1 MTITTGVGWYLFSTD
16 TDKYWNELKKDW
28 GLEYSTVY
36 QYIYE
41 LSSVP
46 ISDGT
51 ALGNDNWTPIN
62 ISDTSNPPLLTKYK
76 AYWVRVDA
84 VSSSYPT
91 STIFYTKSTATGT
104 ITAIEKDIEGI
115 LSKGSYSSDISMN
128 DIISVTIGST
138 VTSISGATFYSATNM
153 TSVTIP
159 ETVTS
164 IGPAAGN
171 NIAGAF
177 QDSGL
182 TSIHIPKSVTSIGV
196 AAILN
201 REMAIITV
209 DPNNTAFSVLDNVL
223 FNKDQTELFR
233 YPPGNAV
240 LPYTIPNTSYT
251 IPASVTTLKVGAFQQ
266 SYLISI
272 TIPASVETI
281 EDSGFYGSTSLSS
294 VTFAPNSIF
303 RTVGANMFN
312 GATRLTSIN
321 IPASLTTIGLGMF
334 NGATNLS
341 SVTFDAVSSLDSIEG
356 WAFYNTTKLKTISI
370 PQGVTS
376 IASDAFGSSG
386 LTSVSLYASTINTL
400 NTAGANPQIP
410 TSGGSMNSF
419 YGSGPVTIKLR

>member
-1 MTITTGVGWYLFSTD
+1 MTNTIGVGWYLFSTD

-62 ISDTSNPPLLTKYK
+62 ISDTINPPLLTKYK

-91 STIFYTKSTATGT
+91 STIFYTKSTAIGT
-104 ITAIEKDIEGI
+104 ITAIVKDIEGI
-115 LSKGSYSSDISMN
+115 LSKGSYDISMN

-138 VTSISGATFYSATNM
+138 VTSISGETFTGATNM

-159 ETVTS
+159 EGVTS

-182 TSIHIPKSVTSIGV
+182 TSIHIPKSVSFIGC

-201 REMAIITV
+201 SDMTIITV
-209 DPNNTAFSVLDNVL
+209 DPSNESFSVLDNVL

-233 YPPGNAV
+233 YPPGNAD

-251 IPASVTTLKVGAFQQ
+251 IPASVTTLKVAAFERT
-266 SYLISI
+266 YLTSI
-272 TIPASVETI
+272 TIPNTVETV
-281 EDSGFYGSTSLSS
+281 EDSGFFGSTSLSS
-294 VTFAPNSIF
+294 VTFAPNSKF
-303 RTVGANMFN
+303 TTVGANMFR

-321 IPASLTTIGLGMF
+321 IPASLTTIGWGMF
-334 NGATNLS
+334 NGATSLS
-341 SVTFDAVSSLDSIEG
+341 DVTFESDSSLNSIEDY
-356 WAFYNTTKLKTISI
+356 AFYNTTSLTTISI
-370 PQGVTS
+370 PKGVTS
-376 IASDAFGSSG
+376 IASNAFGGSG

-400 NTAGANPQIP
+400 NLQIP
-410 TSGGSMNSF
+410 TTGTMTSF
-419 YGSGPVTIKLR
+419 YGSGSVTINLLQ